1 MENNAFKTLRHALT
15 VQQREQEL
23 IKENKQTEALKL
35 INDPA
40 IQCLKYLY
48 PNTDNLLL
56 SRPNA
61 ISVLEGHMQT
71 LQQTIER
78 TSSEVDTNEYASK
91 NHADA
96 LKKQKVTDEA
106 IQKLKSNSTE
116 EFSSEVKL
124 FKDSI
129 EIKENNGGVY

>member
-1 MENNAFKTLRHALT
+1 MNNSFNVIKNAL
-15 VQQREQEL
+15 EQEKL
-23 IKENKQTEALKL
+23 DQEVIKNQKERETQQL
-35 INDPA
+35 INDPE
-40 IQCLKYLY
+40 IECLKYLY

-61 ISVLEGHMQT
+61 ISVLENLMQK

-129 EIKENNGGVY
+129 EIKENDGGVY

>member
-1 MENNAFKTLRHALT
+1 MNNSFNVIKNALEKEKLDQEVIKNQKERET
-15 VQQREQEL
+15 QQ
-23 IKENKQTEALKL
+23 L
-35 INDPA
+35 INDPE
-40 IQCLKYLY
+40 IECLKYLY

-61 ISVLEGHMQT
+61 ISVLENLMQK

-129 EIKENNGGVY
+129 EIKENDGGVY

>member
-1 MENNAFKTLRHALT
+1 MNNSFNVIKNAL
-15 VQQREQEL
+15 EQEKL
-23 IKENKQTEALKL
+23 EQEVIKNQKERETQQLL
-35 INDPA
+35 NDPK

-61 ISVLEGHMQT
+61 ISVLENLMQK

-116 EFSSEVKL
+116 EI
-124 FKDSI
+124 KDSI
-129 EIKENNGGVY
+129 EIKENNEGVY

>member
-1 MENNAFKTLRHALT
+1 MNNSFNVIKNALEKEKLDQEVIKNQKERET
-15 VQQREQEL
+15 QQ
-23 IKENKQTEALKL
+23 L
-35 INDPA
+35 INDPE

-61 ISVLEGHMQT
+61 ISVLEKLMQK
-71 LQQTIER
+71 LQQTIEK
-78 TSSEVDTNEYASK
+78 TASEVDTNEYASK

-124 FKDSI
+124 FKDRI
-129 EIKENNGGVY
+129 EIKENNEGVY